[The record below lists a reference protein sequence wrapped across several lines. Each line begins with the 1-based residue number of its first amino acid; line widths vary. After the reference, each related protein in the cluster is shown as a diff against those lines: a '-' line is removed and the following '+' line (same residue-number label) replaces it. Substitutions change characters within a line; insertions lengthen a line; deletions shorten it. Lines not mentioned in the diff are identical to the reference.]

1 MESLSDTVWDIVL
14 SGTGLSQSLLALY
27 VFRQS
32 TADRAI
38 YLTDPGEGHYPAPA
52 KKCYILTKM
61 TTTEMLRL
69 L

>member
-27 VFRQS
+27 VFHQFPANR
-32 TADRAI
+32 TI

-52 KKCYILTKM
+52 KECYISTKM
-61 TTTEMLRL
+61 TTTEVLRL